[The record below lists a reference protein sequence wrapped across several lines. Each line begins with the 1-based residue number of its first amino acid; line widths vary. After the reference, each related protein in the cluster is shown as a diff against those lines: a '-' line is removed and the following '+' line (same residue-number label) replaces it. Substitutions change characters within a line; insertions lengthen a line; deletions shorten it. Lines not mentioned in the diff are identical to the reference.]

1 MKTNKKHIARVIDV
15 DVAERKAI
23 IVCDSEQHEV
33 EWPKEMPISGDV
45 FDVVFTP
52 SFRILCQLASGNPA
66 SPPMTGDTMRWRK
79 PDPRGRTRMETLT
92 KRHLVKRAV
101 RDYLHHEGF
110 IEIDC
115 PLLVK
120 GSTPDV
126 EIDSFKVGDR
136 YLLTSTEYQIKRM
149 EIGGFDRSYTLTQ
162 NFRLGDTGRYRNP
175 EFTMLEWARVGETLT
190 DIETDMEQMVV
201 QGHKILGG
209 DGKKMV
215 YQGRA
220 IDINPPF
227 DRMSV
232 TDAIHRATGFRL
244 PDFSATSFAQAVMA
258 SGMNLHD
265 ADMNDAPFLFS
276 MLMDHIQ
283 DGLGLERPVFIHD
296 WPLFQTSS
304 AKEHE
309 SGKYVERSELF
320 IAGIELSDGF
330 PSLTDVKRQRET
342 FAIQNKRR
350 REHGK
355 EEIDIDQRY
364 LAAMDEG
371 FPSGAG
377 MALGFD
383 RLVMVLTDQ
392 PDLASVLAYGW
403 DEL

>member
-15 DVAERKAI
+15 DSAKRKVI
-23 IVCDSEQHEV
+23 IVCGHDQHEV
-33 EWPKEMPISGDV
+33 EWPQEMPIPGDV
-45 FDVVFTP
+45 FETGFEP
-52 SFRILCQLASGNPA
+52 SFQILRKLAEGNPA
-66 SPPMTGDTMRWRK
+66 SPPMTGDALRWRK
-79 PDPRGRTRMETLT
+79 PDARGRTRMETLA
-92 KRHLVKRAV
+92 KRHLIKRAV
-101 RDYLHHEGF
+101 RDYLHQERF

-126 EIDSFKVGDR
+126 EIDSFRVGDR

-175 EFTMLEWARVGETLT
+175 EFTMLEWARVGETLA

-209 DGKKMV
+209 DGEKLI

-220 IDINPPF
+220 IDIRTPF
-227 DRMSV
+227 DRLSV
-232 TDAIHRATGFRL
+232 TEAIDRATGFKL
-244 PDFSATSFAQAVMA
+244 PDFSADSFAQAVKA
-258 SGMNLHD
+258 SSLNLHE

-283 DGLGLERPVFIHD
+283 DGLGLARPVFIQD
-296 WPLFQTSS
+296 WPVFQTSS

-330 PSLTDVKRQRET
+330 PSLTDAKRQRET

-355 EEIDIDQRY
+355 EEIDIDQKY

-392 PDLASVLAYGW
+392 PDLASVLAYNW